1 MTAPAPARHHYGPRS
16 PWVLPEDG
24 IIDPLAVELAATGA
38 RRVALTPDER
48 LAAAAL
54 ILATGGTPYVISRRL
69 GCNSRT
75 GHALA
80 AAVTS
85 GQVPALDAIPPGEW
99 ACRRCGA
106 AYFGT
111 PPEDGLCHGCRPA
124 EPAGAAA

>member
-1 MTAPAPARHHYGPRS
+1 MTAPAPAARHHYGPRS

-24 IIDPLAVELAATGA
+24 IIDPIAVELAATGT
-38 RRVALTPDER
+38 RRVALTPGER
-48 LAAAAL
+48 LAAAAR

-69 GCNSRT
+69 GCNCRA

-85 GQVPALDAIPPGEW
+85 DRAALLEATPAGQW
-99 ACRRCGA
+99 ACQRCGA

-111 PPEDGLCHGCRPA
+111 PPERGLCPGCQ
-124 EPAGAAA
+124 AADHRRAA